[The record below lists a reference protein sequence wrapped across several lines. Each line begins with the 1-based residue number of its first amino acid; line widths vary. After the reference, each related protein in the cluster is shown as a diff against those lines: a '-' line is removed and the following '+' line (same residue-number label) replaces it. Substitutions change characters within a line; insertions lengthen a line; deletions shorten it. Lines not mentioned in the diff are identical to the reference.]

1 MDENFNDTFDYS
13 DIIPLNY
20 KSKTALIS
28 EFDEIY
34 KNTENTKIDWRRREL
49 ALKKISRICI
59 GNQGKSETFLQF
71 FNGQIYPNL
80 DIQLADLRSSL
91 MKEACRIVSFCAKEL
106 GLLIE
111 TSMAHMMTQ
120 HVLFKIAGNS
130 NKVISENSS
139 RCVLNIVKYVHSV
152 KIITNICEQKILKAN
167 NVRVLVAQCIYII
180 ICMYK
185 YNLIQKTLGIILETI
200 KSLLSDASAEVRAST
215 RKDFIAYKKRFPN
228 ESNNFFEELDK
239 SVQKQINED
248 EKSFWNIIEIKVDDS
263 SYKNNNI
270 NLNNSNNVKK
280 AFSNQIGSHS
290 IHNSNK
296 KSNNSIK
303 NNESLNH
310 KSSLNI
316 TPIKAKKSKALYTS
330 NLKQKFHE
338 AKFNQKNYG
347 NSNENNIKNNNK
359 NKINNAINRTAIK
372 EIKKEKEKD
381 ISNYN
386 NKEELNANNNNTN
399 NEEKEF
405 VFTNLNLLR
414 RAKLENSLKNKSQ
427 KNPTNKKKIN
437 KNLYQSPKKI
447 NIVES
452 SPPKNIKPKEISNKL
467 KNSLKEKNLNDLKI
481 SSKEIFYEN
490 KTQTEEKLLI
500 LIKKLD
506 ESKNDSDKLLV
517 FQYIYND
524 FKQILKE
531 INYFSEVSIRKFID
545 KHIEYLNNED
555 KGIVSQVIKNLMRMI
570 YYMKNVFNKYDIEII
585 IKSMLIELKKL
596 KTINTNKNDN
606 NKSDNNENNNEIE
619 VVENK
624 SNEEQ
629 NKEQNIED
637 NSLYKL
643 IFQLY
648 EIIIRKYEH
657 EELIK
662 MFFSIIKENKNL
674 DNPDNN
680 KELDYDTCFDWLTK
694 LISSEPNILEILNNF
709 KKYFK
714 ILLSSLD
721 LNSSNKSLEFIDYL
735 YKSFNENFI
744 SAFKE
749 ETEENAKKLLSLLE
763 QNQSPYYQ
771 ELLNMNKLK
780 STRKNSDAKLNN
792 TNNNSAEEDFEELPK
807 EILTCIESND
817 ITGFKSYL
825 EKNKNLIPSFLLILS
840 DNEYTEIKYI
850 ENLINFTYALISSND
865 DIFLPDLEQCIELFI
880 NQVIHILLTNK
891 KNQNI
896 IKISSDILIMT
907 PMKLNS
913 EKFFK
918 TISQYLTNKNDE
930 ILLKTLLQSIK
941 NFVLDNK
948 TKNLE
953 KVLPYFA
960 ENLLGLI
967 NHTSKEIKEEAV
979 FCCVEIIMVV
989 GYKFDKYL
997 ELLPKSQQNLIN
1009 FFIKKRTG

>member
-49 ALKKISRICI
+49 ALKKIARICI

-111 TSMAHMMTQ
+111 SSMAHMMTQ

-139 RCVLNIVKYVHSV
+139 KCVINIVKYVHSI

-180 ICMYK
+180 ICVYK
-185 YNLIQKTLGIILETI
+185 FNLIQKTINIILETI
-200 KSLLSDASAEVRAST
+200 KTLLSDANSDVRATT
-215 RKDFIAYKKRFPN
+215 RKAFIAYKKRFPK
-228 ESNNFFEELDK
+228 EADSFFDELDK
-239 SVQKQINED
+239 NVQKQINED
-248 EKSFWNIIEIKVDDS
+248 EKIYMNIIEIKVDDS
-263 SYKNNNI
+263 LVKNNN
-270 NLNNSNNVKK
+270 LFNSNSININSVKK
-280 AFSNQIGSHS
+280 AYSNQISS
-290 IHNSNK
+290 LHNINK
-296 KSNNSIK
+296 KGSNTNII
-303 NNESLNH
+303 NNESITH

-316 TPIKAKKSKALYTS
+316 TPVKNKKPKVLYTS
-330 NLKQKFHE
+330 NIKQKFQE
-338 AKFNQKNYG
+338 VKFNQKNYE
-347 NSNENNIKNNNK
+347 NENIIKNKNNINAKNKTAKKEPKNEIKINDNNDDVNINNNENNNG
-359 NKINNAINRTAIK
+359 
-372 EIKKEKEKD
+372 
-381 ISNYN
+381 
-386 NKEELNANNNNTN
+386 
-399 NEEKEF
+399 EF

-427 KNPTNKKKIN
+427 KKQKNKPIINKNSNQSPIKIN
-437 KNLYQSPKKI
+437 KIISDA
-447 NIVES
+447 
-452 SPPKNIKPKEISNKL
+452 SPPKIIKHKEINNKL
-467 KNSLKEKNLNDLKI
+467 KNSLKERNLNDLKI
-481 SSKEIFYEN
+481 SNKEVAYES
-490 KTQTEEKLLI
+490 KTQTEEKILI

-506 ESKNDSDKLLV
+506 ETKNDNDKLLV
-517 FQYIYND
+517 FQYLYND

-531 INYFSEVSIRKFID
+531 INYFSEVSVRKFID
-545 KHIEYLNNED
+545 KHIEYLHSEEKN
-555 KGIVSQVIKNLMRMI
+555 IVSQVIKNLMRMI
-570 YYMKNVFNKYDIEII
+570 YYMKNFFNKYDIETI
-585 IKSMLIELKKL
+585 IKLMLIELKKL
-596 KTINTNKNDN
+596 KTSKNN
-606 NKSDNNENNNEIE
+606 QNENDDEI
-619 VVENK
+619 VIQNLD
-624 SNEEQ
+624 EE
-629 NKEQNIED
+629 KNIED
-637 NSLYKL
+637 NALYKL
-643 IFQLY
+643 IFQIY

-662 MFFSIIKENKNL
+662 MLFSLIKQNNETDKLN
-674 DNPDNN
+674 DNN
-680 KELDYDTCFDWLTK
+680 ELDYETYFDWLTN
-694 LISSEPNILEILNNF
+694 LLSTDPSFFEGLTNF

-721 LNSSNKSLEFIDYL
+721 LNSSPKIIEFIDFL
-735 YKSFNENFI
+735 YKTFNENFI
-744 SAFKE
+744 SAFKD
-749 ETEENAKKLLSLLE
+749 ETEDNKKKLLSLLE
-763 QNQSPYYQ
+763 QKQSSYYQ
-771 ELLNMNKLK
+771 ELLNLNKLK
-780 STRKNSDAKLNN
+780 ATRKNSETKLNN
-792 TNNNSAEEDFEELPK
+792 TNNSTEEDYEELPQ
-807 EILTCIESND
+807 EIFKFIESND

-825 EKNKNLIPSFLLILS
+825 EQNKNLIPSFLLLLS
-840 DNEYTEIKYI
+840 DNGYTEIKYI
-850 ENLINFTYALISSND
+850 ENLINFTYALISSSD
-865 DIFLPDLEQCIELFI
+865 DIFIPDLDKCIELFI
-880 NQVIHILLTNK
+880 NQVIHILLTNL
-891 KNQNI
+891 KNENI
-896 IKISSDILIMT
+896 VKTSNDILIMT

-918 TISQYLTNKNDE
+918 TIAQYLTSKNDE
-930 ILLKTLLQSIK
+930 ILLKTLLHSIK
-941 NFVLDNK
+941 NFILDNK

-953 KVLPYFA
+953 KVLPYFS

-979 FCCVEIIMVV
+979 YCCVEIIMVV

>member
-49 ALKKISRICI
+49 ALKKIARICI

-139 RCVLNIVKYVHSV
+139 KCVINIVKYVHSI

-180 ICMYK
+180 ICEYK
-185 YNLIQKTLGIILETI
+185 FNLIQKTINIILETI
-200 KSLLSDASAEVRAST
+200 KTLLSDANSDVRATT
-215 RKDFIAYKKRFPN
+215 RKAFIAYKKRFPK
-228 ESNNFFEELDK
+228 EADSFFDELDK
-239 SVQKQINED
+239 NVQKQINED
-248 EKSFWNIIEIKVDDS
+248 EKIYMNIIEIKVDDS
-263 SYKNNNI
+263 LVKNNN
-270 NLNNSNNVKK
+270 LFNSNSININSVKK
-280 AFSNQIGSHS
+280 AYSNQISS
-290 IHNSNK
+290 LHNINK
-296 KSNNSIK
+296 KGSNTNII
-303 NNESLNH
+303 NNESITH

-316 TPIKAKKSKALYTS
+316 TPVKNKKPKVLYTS
-330 NLKQKFHE
+330 NIKQKFQE
-338 AKFNQKNYG
+338 VKFNQKNYE
-347 NSNENNIKNNNK
+347 NENIIKNKNNINAKNKTAKKEPKNEIKINDNNDDVNINNNENNNG
-359 NKINNAINRTAIK
+359 
-372 EIKKEKEKD
+372 
-381 ISNYN
+381 
-386 NKEELNANNNNTN
+386 
-399 NEEKEF
+399 EF

-427 KNPTNKKKIN
+427 KKQKNKPIINKNSNQSPIKIN
-437 KNLYQSPKKI
+437 KIISDA
-447 NIVES
+447 
-452 SPPKNIKPKEISNKL
+452 SPPKIIKHKEINNKL
-467 KNSLKEKNLNDLKI
+467 KNSLKERNLNDLKI
-481 SSKEIFYEN
+481 SNKEVAYES
-490 KTQTEEKLLI
+490 KTQTEEKILI

-506 ESKNDSDKLLV
+506 ETKNDNDKLLV
-517 FQYIYND
+517 FQYLYND

-531 INYFSEVSIRKFID
+531 INYFSEVSVRKFID
-545 KHIEYLNNED
+545 KHIEYLHSEEKN
-555 KGIVSQVIKNLMRMI
+555 IVSQVIKNLMRMI
-570 YYMKNVFNKYDIEII
+570 YYMKNFFNKYDIETI
-585 IKSMLIELKKL
+585 IKLMLIELKKL
-596 KTINTNKNDN
+596 KTSKNN
-606 NKSDNNENNNEIE
+606 QIENDDEI
-619 VVENK
+619 VIQNLD
-624 SNEEQ
+624 EE
-629 NKEQNIED
+629 KNIED
-637 NSLYKL
+637 NALYKL
-643 IFQLY
+643 IFQIY
-648 EIIIRKYEH
+648 EIILRKYEH

-662 MFFSIIKENKNL
+662 MLFSLIKQNNETDKLN
-674 DNPDNN
+674 DNN
-680 KELDYDTCFDWLTK
+680 ELDYETYFDWLTN
-694 LISSEPNILEILNNF
+694 LLSTDPSFFEGLTNF

-721 LNSSNKSLEFIDYL
+721 LNSSPKIIEFIDFL
-735 YKSFNENFI
+735 YKTFNENFI
-744 SAFKE
+744 SAFKD
-749 ETEENAKKLLSLLE
+749 ETEDNKKKLLSLLE
-763 QNQSPYYQ
+763 QKQSSYYQ
-771 ELLNMNKLK
+771 ELLNLNKLK
-780 STRKNSDAKLNN
+780 ATRKNSETKLNN
-792 TNNNSAEEDFEELPK
+792 TNNSTEEDYEELPQ
-807 EILTCIESND
+807 EIFKFIESND

-825 EKNKNLIPSFLLILS
+825 EQNKNLIPSFLLLLS
-840 DNEYTEIKYI
+840 DNGYTEIKYI
-850 ENLINFTYALISSND
+850 ENLINFTYALISSSD
-865 DIFLPDLEQCIELFI
+865 DIFIPDLDKCIELFI
-880 NQVIHILLTNK
+880 NQVIHILLTNL
-891 KNQNI
+891 KNENI
-896 IKISSDILIMT
+896 VKTSNDILIMT

-918 TISQYLTNKNDE
+918 TIAQYLTSKNDE
-930 ILLKTLLQSIK
+930 ILLKTLLHSIK
-941 NFVLDNK
+941 NFILDNK

-953 KVLPYFA
+953 KVLPYFS

-979 FCCVEIIMVV
+979 YCCVEIIMVV

>member
-49 ALKKISRICI
+49 ALKKIARICI

-139 RCVLNIVKYVHSV
+139 KCVINIVKYVHSI

-180 ICMYK
+180 ICEYK
-185 YNLIQKTLGIILETI
+185 FNLIQKTINIILETI
-200 KSLLSDASAEVRAST
+200 KTLLSDANSDVRATT
-215 RKDFIAYKKRFPN
+215 RKAFIAYKKRFPK
-228 ESNNFFEELDK
+228 EADSFFDELDK
-239 SVQKQINED
+239 NVQKQINED
-248 EKSFWNIIEIKVDDS
+248 EKIYMNIIEIKVDDS
-263 SYKNNNI
+263 LVKNNN
-270 NLNNSNNVKK
+270 LFNSNSININSVKK
-280 AFSNQIGSHS
+280 AYSNQISS
-290 IHNSNK
+290 LHNINK
-296 KSNNSIK
+296 KGSNTNII
-303 NNESLNH
+303 NNESITH

-316 TPIKAKKSKALYTS
+316 TPVKNKKPKVLYTS
-330 NLKQKFHE
+330 NIKQKFQE
-338 AKFNQKNYG
+338 VKFNQKNYE
-347 NSNENNIKNNNK
+347 NENIIKNKNNINAKNKTAKKEPKNEIKINDNNDDVNINNNENNNG
-359 NKINNAINRTAIK
+359 
-372 EIKKEKEKD
+372 
-381 ISNYN
+381 
-386 NKEELNANNNNTN
+386 
-399 NEEKEF
+399 EF

-427 KNPTNKKKIN
+427 KKQKNKPIINKNSNQSPIKIN
-437 KNLYQSPKKI
+437 KIISDA
-447 NIVES
+447 
-452 SPPKNIKPKEISNKL
+452 SPPKIIKHKEINNKL
-467 KNSLKEKNLNDLKI
+467 KNSLKERNLNDLKI
-481 SSKEIFYEN
+481 SNKEVAYES
-490 KTQTEEKLLI
+490 KTQTEEKILI

-506 ESKNDSDKLLV
+506 ETKNDNDKLLV
-517 FQYIYND
+517 FQYLYND

-531 INYFSEVSIRKFID
+531 INYFSEVSVRKFID
-545 KHIEYLNNED
+545 KHIEYLHSEEKN
-555 KGIVSQVIKNLMRMI
+555 IVSQVIKNLMRMI
-570 YYMKNVFNKYDIEII
+570 YYMKNFFNKYDIETI
-585 IKSMLIELKKL
+585 IKLMLIELKKL
-596 KTINTNKNDN
+596 KTSKNN
-606 NKSDNNENNNEIE
+606 QIENDDEI
-619 VVENK
+619 VIQNLD
-624 SNEEQ
+624 EE
-629 NKEQNIED
+629 KNIED
-637 NSLYKL
+637 NALYKL
-643 IFQLY
+643 IFQIY

-662 MFFSIIKENKNL
+662 MLFSLIKQNNETDKLN
-674 DNPDNN
+674 DNN
-680 KELDYDTCFDWLTK
+680 ELDYETYFDWLTN
-694 LISSEPNILEILNNF
+694 LLSTDPSFFEGLTNF

-721 LNSSNKSLEFIDYL
+721 LNSSPKIIEFIDFL
-735 YKSFNENFI
+735 YKTFNENFI
-744 SAFKE
+744 SAFKD
-749 ETEENAKKLLSLLE
+749 ETEDNKKKLLSLLE
-763 QNQSPYYQ
+763 QKQSSYYQ
-771 ELLNMNKLK
+771 ELLNLNKLK
-780 STRKNSDAKLNN
+780 ATRKNSETKLNN
-792 TNNNSAEEDFEELPK
+792 TNNSTEEDYEELPQ
-807 EILTCIESND
+807 EIFKFIESND

-825 EKNKNLIPSFLLILS
+825 EQNKNLIPSFLLLLS
-840 DNEYTEIKYI
+840 DNGYTEIKYI
-850 ENLINFTYALISSND
+850 ENLINFTYALISSSD
-865 DIFLPDLEQCIELFI
+865 DIFIPDLDKCIELFI
-880 NQVIHILLTNK
+880 NQVIHILLTNL
-891 KNQNI
+891 KNENI
-896 IKISSDILIMT
+896 VKTSNDILIMT

-918 TISQYLTNKNDE
+918 TIAQYLTSKNDE
-930 ILLKTLLQSIK
+930 ILLKTLLHSIK
-941 NFVLDNK
+941 NFILDNK

-953 KVLPYFA
+953 KVLPYFS

-979 FCCVEIIMVV
+979 YCCVEIIMVV

>member
-49 ALKKISRICI
+49 ALKKIARICI

-111 TSMAHMMTQ
+111 SSMAHMMTQ

-139 RCVLNIVKYVHSV
+139 KCVINIVKYVHSI

-180 ICMYK
+180 ICEYK
-185 YNLIQKTLGIILETI
+185 FNLIQKTINIILETI
-200 KSLLSDASAEVRAST
+200 KTLLSDANSDVRATT
-215 RKDFIAYKKRFPN
+215 RKAFIAYKKRFPK
-228 ESNNFFEELDK
+228 EADSFFDELEK
-239 SVQKQINED
+239 NVQKQINED
-248 EKSFWNIIEIKVDDS
+248 EKIYMNIIEIKVDDS
-263 SYKNNNI
+263 LVKNNN
-270 NLNNSNNVKK
+270 LFNSNSININSVKK
-280 AFSNQIGSHS
+280 AYSNQISS
-290 IHNSNK
+290 LHNINK
-296 KSNNSIK
+296 KGSNTNII
-303 NNESLNH
+303 NNESITH

-316 TPIKAKKSKALYTS
+316 TPVKNKKPKVLYTS
-330 NLKQKFHE
+330 NIKQKFQE
-338 AKFNQKNYG
+338 VKFNQKNYE
-347 NSNENNIKNNNK
+347 NENIIKNKNNINAKNKTAKKEPKNEIKINDNNDDININNNENNNG
-359 NKINNAINRTAIK
+359 
-372 EIKKEKEKD
+372 
-381 ISNYN
+381 
-386 NKEELNANNNNTN
+386 
-399 NEEKEF
+399 EF

-427 KNPTNKKKIN
+427 KKQKNKPIINKNSNQSPIKIN
-437 KNLYQSPKKI
+437 KIISDA
-447 NIVES
+447 
-452 SPPKNIKPKEISNKL
+452 SPPKIIKHKEINNKL
-467 KNSLKEKNLNDLKI
+467 KNSLKERNLNDLKI
-481 SSKEIFYEN
+481 SNKEVAYES
-490 KTQTEEKLLI
+490 KTQTEEKILI

-506 ESKNDSDKLLV
+506 ETKNDNDKLLV
-517 FQYIYND
+517 FQYLYND

-531 INYFSEVSIRKFID
+531 INYFSEVSVRKFID
-545 KHIEYLNNED
+545 KHIEYLHSEEKN
-555 KGIVSQVIKNLMRMI
+555 IVSQVIKNLMRMI
-570 YYMKNVFNKYDIEII
+570 YYMKNFFNKYDIETI
-585 IKSMLIELKKL
+585 IKLMLIELKKL
-596 KTINTNKNDN
+596 KTSKNN
-606 NKSDNNENNNEIE
+606 QIENDDEI
-619 VVENK
+619 VIQNLD
-624 SNEEQ
+624 EE
-629 NKEQNIED
+629 KNIED
-637 NSLYKL
+637 NALYKL
-643 IFQLY
+643 IFQIY

-662 MFFSIIKENKNL
+662 MLFSLIKQNNETDKLN
-674 DNPDNN
+674 DNN
-680 KELDYDTCFDWLTK
+680 ELDYETYFDWLTN
-694 LISSEPNILEILNNF
+694 LLSTDPSFFEGLTNF

-721 LNSSNKSLEFIDYL
+721 LNSSPKIIEFIDFL
-735 YKSFNENFI
+735 YKTFNENFI
-744 SAFKE
+744 SAFKD
-749 ETEENAKKLLSLLE
+749 ETEDNKKKLLSLLE
-763 QNQSPYYQ
+763 QKQSSYYQ
-771 ELLNMNKLK
+771 ELLNLNKLK
-780 STRKNSDAKLNN
+780 ATRKNSETKLNN
-792 TNNNSAEEDFEELPK
+792 TNNSTEEDYEELPQ
-807 EILTCIESND
+807 EIFKFIESND

-825 EKNKNLIPSFLLILS
+825 EQNKNLIPSFLLLLS
-840 DNEYTEIKYI
+840 DNGYTEIKYI
-850 ENLINFTYALISSND
+850 ENLINFTYALISSSD
-865 DIFLPDLEQCIELFI
+865 DIFIHDLDKCIELFI
-880 NQVIHILLTNK
+880 NQVIHILLTNL
-891 KNQNI
+891 KNENI
-896 IKISSDILIMT
+896 VKTSNDILIMT

-918 TISQYLTNKNDE
+918 TIAQYLTSKNDE
-930 ILLKTLLQSIK
+930 ILLKTLLHSIK
-941 NFVLDNK
+941 NFILDNK

-953 KVLPYFA
+953 KVLPYFS

-979 FCCVEIIMVV
+979 YCCVEIIMVV

>member
-49 ALKKISRICI
+49 ALKKIARICI

-139 RCVLNIVKYVHSV
+139 KCVINIVKYVHSI

-180 ICMYK
+180 ICEYK
-185 YNLIQKTLGIILETI
+185 FNLIQKTINIILETI
-200 KSLLSDASAEVRAST
+200 KTLLSDANSDVRATT
-215 RKDFIAYKKRFPN
+215 RKAFIAYKKRFPK
-228 ESNNFFEELDK
+228 EADSFFDELDK
-239 SVQKQINED
+239 NVQKQINED
-248 EKSFWNIIEIKVDDS
+248 EKIYMNIIEIKVDDS
-263 SYKNNNI
+263 LVKNNN
-270 NLNNSNNVKK
+270 LFNSNSININSVKK
-280 AFSNQIGSHS
+280 AYSNQISS
-290 IHNSNK
+290 LHNINK
-296 KSNNSIK
+296 KGSNTNII
-303 NNESLNH
+303 NNESITH

-316 TPIKAKKSKALYTS
+316 TPVKNKKPKVLYTS
-330 NLKQKFHE
+330 NIKQKFQE
-338 AKFNQKNYG
+338 VKFNQKNYE
-347 NSNENNIKNNNK
+347 NENIIKNKNNINAKNKTAKKEPKNEIKINDNNDDVNINNNENNNG
-359 NKINNAINRTAIK
+359 
-372 EIKKEKEKD
+372 
-381 ISNYN
+381 
-386 NKEELNANNNNTN
+386 
-399 NEEKEF
+399 EF

-427 KNPTNKKKIN
+427 KKQKNKPIINKNSNQSPIKIN
-437 KNLYQSPKKI
+437 KIISDA
-447 NIVES
+447 
-452 SPPKNIKPKEISNKL
+452 SPPKIIKHKEINNKL
-467 KNSLKEKNLNDLKI
+467 KNSLKERNLNDLKI
-481 SSKEIFYEN
+481 SNKEVAYES
-490 KTQTEEKLLI
+490 KTQTEEKILI

-506 ESKNDSDKLLV
+506 ETKNDSDKLLV
-517 FQYIYND
+517 FQYLYND

-531 INYFSEVSIRKFID
+531 INYFSEVSVRKFID
-545 KHIEYLNNED
+545 KHIEYLHSEEKN
-555 KGIVSQVIKNLMRMI
+555 IVSQVIKNLMRMI
-570 YYMKNVFNKYDIEII
+570 YYMKNFFNKYDIETI
-585 IKSMLIELKKL
+585 IKLILIELKKL
-596 KTINTNKNDN
+596 KTSKNN
-606 NKSDNNENNNEIE
+606 QNENDDEI
-619 VVENK
+619 VIQNLD
-624 SNEEQ
+624 EE
-629 NKEQNIED
+629 KNIED
-637 NSLYKL
+637 NALYKL
-643 IFQLY
+643 IFQIY

-662 MFFSIIKENKNL
+662 MLFSLIKQNNETDKLN
-674 DNPDNN
+674 DNN
-680 KELDYDTCFDWLTK
+680 ELDYETYFDWLTN
-694 LISSEPNILEILNNF
+694 LLSTDPSFFEGLTNF

-721 LNSSNKSLEFIDYL
+721 LNSSPKIIEFIDFL
-735 YKSFNENFI
+735 YKTFNENFI
-744 SAFKE
+744 SAFKD
-749 ETEENAKKLLSLLE
+749 ETEDNKKKLLSLLE
-763 QNQSPYYQ
+763 QKQSSYYQ
-771 ELLNMNKLK
+771 ELLNLNKLK
-780 STRKNSDAKLNN
+780 ATRKNSETKLNN
-792 TNNNSAEEDFEELPK
+792 TNNSTEEDYEELPQ
-807 EILTCIESND
+807 EIFKFIESND

-825 EKNKNLIPSFLLILS
+825 EQNKNLIPSFLLLLS
-840 DNEYTEIKYI
+840 DNGYTEIKYI
-850 ENLINFTYALISSND
+850 ENLINFTYALISSSD
-865 DIFLPDLEQCIELFI
+865 DIFIPDLDKCIELFI
-880 NQVIHILLTNK
+880 NQVIHILLTNL
-891 KNQNI
+891 KNENI
-896 IKISSDILIMT
+896 VKTSNDILIMT

-918 TISQYLTNKNDE
+918 TIAQYLTSKNDE
-930 ILLKTLLQSIK
+930 ILLKTLLHSIK
-941 NFVLDNK
+941 NFILDNK

-953 KVLPYFA
+953 KVLPYFS

-979 FCCVEIIMVV
+979 YCCVEIIMVV

>member
-49 ALKKISRICI
+49 ALKKIARICI

-139 RCVLNIVKYVHSV
+139 KCVINIVKYVHSI

-180 ICMYK
+180 ICEYK
-185 YNLIQKTLGIILETI
+185 FNLIQKTINIILETI
-200 KSLLSDASAEVRAST
+200 KTLLSDANSDVRATT
-215 RKDFIAYKKRFPN
+215 RKAFIAYKKRFPK
-228 ESNNFFEELDK
+228 EADSFFDELDK
-239 SVQKQINED
+239 NVQKQINED
-248 EKSFWNIIEIKVDDS
+248 EKIYMNIIEIKVDDS
-263 SYKNNNI
+263 LVKNNN
-270 NLNNSNNVKK
+270 LFNSNSININSVKK
-280 AFSNQIGSHS
+280 AYSNQISS
-290 IHNSNK
+290 LHNINK
-296 KSNNSIK
+296 KGSNNNII
-303 NNESLNH
+303 NNESITH

-316 TPIKAKKSKALYTS
+316 TPIKNKKPKVLYTS
-330 NLKQKFHE
+330 NIKQKFQE
-338 AKFNQKNYG
+338 VKFNQKNYE
-347 NSNENNIKNNNK
+347 NENIIKNKNNINAKNKTAKKEPKNEIKINDNNDDVNINNNENNNG
-359 NKINNAINRTAIK
+359 
-372 EIKKEKEKD
+372 
-381 ISNYN
+381 
-386 NKEELNANNNNTN
+386 
-399 NEEKEF
+399 EF

-427 KNPTNKKKIN
+427 KKQKNKPIINKNSDQSPIKIN
-437 KNLYQSPKKI
+437 KMISDA
-447 NIVES
+447 
-452 SPPKNIKPKEISNKL
+452 SPPKIIKHKEVNNKL
-467 KNSLKEKNLNDLKI
+467 KNSLKERNLNDLKI
-481 SSKEIFYEN
+481 SNKEVAYES
-490 KTQTEEKLLI
+490 KTQTEEKILI

-506 ESKNDSDKLLV
+506 ETKNDSDKLLV
-517 FQYIYND
+517 FQYLYND

-531 INYFSEVSIRKFID
+531 INYFSEVSVRKFID
-545 KHIEYLNNED
+545 KHIEYLHSEEKN
-555 KGIVSQVIKNLMRMI
+555 IVSQVIKNLMRMV
-570 YYMKNVFNKYDIEII
+570 YYMKNFFNKYDIETI
-585 IKSMLIELKKL
+585 IKLMLIELKKL
-596 KTINTNKNDN
+596 KTSKNN
-606 NKSDNNENNNEIE
+606 QNENDDEI
-619 VVENK
+619 VIQNLD
-624 SNEEQ
+624 EE
-629 NKEQNIED
+629 KNIED
-637 NSLYKL
+637 NALYKL
-643 IFQLY
+643 IFQIY

-662 MFFSIIKENKNL
+662 MLFSLIKQNNETDKLN
-674 DNPDNN
+674 DNN
-680 KELDYDTCFDWLTK
+680 ELDYETYFDWLTN
-694 LISSEPNILEILNNF
+694 LLSTDPSFFEGLTNF

-721 LNSSNKSLEFIDYL
+721 LNSSPKIIEFIDFL
-735 YKSFNENFI
+735 YKTFNENFI
-744 SAFKE
+744 SAFKD
-749 ETEENAKKLLSLLE
+749 ETEDNKKKLLSLLE
-763 QNQSPYYQ
+763 QKQSSYYQ
-771 ELLNMNKLK
+771 ELLNLNKLK
-780 STRKNSDAKLNN
+780 ATRKNSETKLNN
-792 TNNNSAEEDFEELPK
+792 TNNSTEEDYEELPQ
-807 EILTCIESND
+807 EIFKFIESND

-825 EKNKNLIPSFLLILS
+825 EQNKNLIPSFLLLLS
-840 DNEYTEIKYI
+840 DNGYTEIKYI
-850 ENLINFTYALISSND
+850 ENLINFTYALISSSD
-865 DIFLPDLEQCIELFI
+865 DIFIPDLDKCIELFI
-880 NQVIHILLTNK
+880 NQVIHILLTNL
-891 KNQNI
+891 KNENI
-896 IKISSDILIMT
+896 VKTSNDILIMT

-918 TISQYLTNKNDE
+918 TIAQYLTSKNDE
-930 ILLKTLLQSIK
+930 ILLKTLLHSIK
-941 NFVLDNK
+941 NFILDNK

-953 KVLPYFA
+953 KVLPYFS

-979 FCCVEIIMVV
+979 YCCVEIIMVV

>member
-49 ALKKISRICI
+49 ALKKIARICI

-139 RCVLNIVKYVHSV
+139 KCVLNIVNYVHSI

-180 ICMYK
+180 ICLYK
-185 YNLIQKTLGIILETI
+185 FNLIQKTINILLETI
-200 KSLLSDASAEVRAST
+200 KTLLSDANSDVRATT
-215 RKDFIAYKKRFPN
+215 RKAFIAYKKRFPK
-228 ESNNFFEELDK
+228 EADTFFEELDK
-239 SVQKQINED
+239 NVQKQINED
-248 EKSFWNIIEIKVDDS
+248 EKIYFKTIEIKVDDS
-263 SYKNNNI
+263 LVKNNN
-270 NLNNSNNVKK
+270 LFNNSMNINSVKK
-280 AFSNQIGSHS
+280 TYSNQISS
-290 IHNSNK
+290 LHNINK
-296 KSNNSIK
+296 KGSNTNII
-303 NNESLNH
+303 NNESITH

-316 TPIKAKKSKALYTS
+316 TPVKNKKPKVLYTS
-330 NLKQKFHE
+330 NIKQKFQE
-338 AKFNQKNYG
+338 VKFNQKNYE
-347 NSNENNIKNNNK
+347 NENIIKNKNNINAKNKTAKKESKNEIKINDSNDDTNINNNENNNG
-359 NKINNAINRTAIK
+359 
-372 EIKKEKEKD
+372 
-381 ISNYN
+381 
-386 NKEELNANNNNTN
+386 
-399 NEEKEF
+399 EF

-427 KNPTNKKKIN
+427 KKQKNKPIINKNSDQSPIKIN
-437 KNLYQSPKKI
+437 KMISDT
-447 NIVES
+447 
-452 SPPKNIKPKEISNKL
+452 SPPKIIKHKEVNNKL
-467 KNSLKEKNLNDLKI
+467 KNSLKERNLNDLKI
-481 SSKEIFYEN
+481 SNKEVAYES
-490 KTQTEEKLLI
+490 KTQTEEKILI

-506 ESKNDSDKLLV
+506 ETKNDSDKLLV
-517 FQYIYND
+517 FQYLYND

-531 INYFSEVSIRKFID
+531 INYFSEVSVRKFID
-545 KHIEYLNNED
+545 KHIEYLHSEEKN
-555 KGIVSQVIKNLMRMI
+555 IVSQVIKNLMRMI
-570 YYMKNVFNKYDIEII
+570 YYMKNFFNKYDIETI
-585 IKSMLIELKKL
+585 IKLMLIELKKL
-596 KTINTNKNDN
+596 KTSKINQ
-606 NKSDNNENNNEIE
+606 NENDDEI
-619 VVENK
+619 VIQNLD
-624 SNEEQ
+624 EE
-629 NKEQNIED
+629 KNIED
-637 NSLYKL
+637 NALYKL
-643 IFQLY
+643 IFQIY

-662 MFFSIIKENKNL
+662 MLFSLIKQNNETDKLN
-674 DNPDNN
+674 DNN
-680 KELDYDTCFDWLTK
+680 ELDYETCFDWLTN
-694 LISSEPNILEILNNF
+694 LLSTDPSFFEGLTNF

-721 LNSSNKSLEFIDYL
+721 LNSSPKIIEFFDFL
-735 YKSFNENFI
+735 YKTFNDNFI
-744 SAFKE
+744 SAFKD
-749 ETEENAKKLLSLLE
+749 ETEDNKKKLLSLLE
-763 QNQSPYYQ
+763 QKQSSYYQ
-771 ELLNMNKLK
+771 DLLNLNKLK
-780 STRKNSDAKLNN
+780 ATRKNSETKLNN
-792 TNNNSAEEDFEELPK
+792 TNNSTEEDYEELPQ
-807 EILTCIESND
+807 EIFKFIESND

-825 EKNKNLIPSFLLILS
+825 EQNKNLIPSFLLLLS
-840 DNEYTEIKYI
+840 DNGYAEIKYI
-850 ENLINFTYALISSND
+850 ENLINFTYALISSSD
-865 DIFLPDLEQCIELFI
+865 DIFIPDLDKCIELFI
-880 NQVIHILLTNK
+880 NQVIHILLTNL
-891 KNQNI
+891 KNENI
-896 IKISSDILIMT
+896 VKTSNDILIMT

-918 TISQYLTNKNDE
+918 TIAQYLTSKNDE
-930 ILLKTLLQSIK
+930 ILLKTLLHSIK
-941 NFVLDNK
+941 NFILDNK
-948 TKNLE
+948 TKNLV
-953 KVLPYFA
+953 KVLPYFS

-979 FCCVEIIMVV
+979 YCCVEIIMVV

>member
-49 ALKKISRICI
+49 ALKKIARICI

-139 RCVLNIVKYVHSV
+139 KCVLNIVNYVHSI

-180 ICMYK
+180 ICLYK
-185 YNLIQKTLGIILETI
+185 FNLIQKTINIILETI
-200 KSLLSDASAEVRAST
+200 KTLLSDANSDVRATT
-215 RKDFIAYKKRFPN
+215 RKAFIAYKKRFPK
-228 ESNNFFEELDK
+228 EADTFFEELDK
-239 SVQKQINED
+239 NVQKQINED
-248 EKSFWNIIEIKVDDS
+248 EKIYFKTIEIKVDDS
-263 SYKNNNI
+263 LVKNNN
-270 NLNNSNNVKK
+270 LFNNSMNINSVKK
-280 AFSNQIGSHS
+280 AYSNQISS
-290 IHNSNK
+290 LHNINK
-296 KSNNSIK
+296 KGSNTNII
-303 NNESLNH
+303 NNESITH

-316 TPIKAKKSKALYTS
+316 TPVKNKKPKVLYTS
-330 NLKQKFHE
+330 NIKQKFQE
-338 AKFNQKNYG
+338 VKFNQKNYE
-347 NSNENNIKNNNK
+347 NENIIKNKNNINAKNKTAKKESKNEIKINDSNDDTNINNNENNNG
-359 NKINNAINRTAIK
+359 
-372 EIKKEKEKD
+372 
-381 ISNYN
+381 
-386 NKEELNANNNNTN
+386 
-399 NEEKEF
+399 EF

-427 KNPTNKKKIN
+427 KKQKNKPIINKNSDQSPIKIN
-437 KNLYQSPKKI
+437 KMISDA
-447 NIVES
+447 
-452 SPPKNIKPKEISNKL
+452 SPPKIIKHKEVNNKL
-467 KNSLKEKNLNDLKI
+467 KNSLKERNLNDLKI
-481 SSKEIFYEN
+481 SNKEVAYES
-490 KTQTEEKLLI
+490 KTQTEEKILI

-506 ESKNDSDKLLV
+506 ETKNDSDKLLV
-517 FQYIYND
+517 FQYLYND

-531 INYFSEVSIRKFID
+531 INYFSEVSVRKFID
-545 KHIEYLNNED
+545 KHIEYLHSEEKN
-555 KGIVSQVIKNLMRMI
+555 IVSQVIKNLMRMI
-570 YYMKNVFNKYDIEII
+570 YYMKNFFNKYDIETI
-585 IKSMLIELKKL
+585 IKLMLIELKKL
-596 KTINTNKNDN
+596 KTSKNN
-606 NKSDNNENNNEIE
+606 QNENDDEI
-619 VVENK
+619 VIQNLD
-624 SNEEQ
+624 EE
-629 NKEQNIED
+629 KNIED
-637 NSLYKL
+637 NALYKL
-643 IFQLY
+643 IFQIY

-662 MFFSIIKENKNL
+662 MLFSLIKQNNETDKLN
-674 DNPDNN
+674 DNN
-680 KELDYDTCFDWLTK
+680 ELDYETYFDWLTN
-694 LISSEPNILEILNNF
+694 LLSTDPGFFEGLTNF

-721 LNSSNKSLEFIDYL
+721 LNSSPKIIEFFDFL
-735 YKSFNENFI
+735 YKTFNENFI
-744 SAFKE
+744 SAFKD
-749 ETEENAKKLLSLLE
+749 ETEDNKKKLLSLLE
-763 QNQSPYYQ
+763 QKQSSYYQ
-771 ELLNMNKLK
+771 DLLNLNKLK
-780 STRKNSDAKLNN
+780 ATRKNSETKLNN
-792 TNNNSAEEDFEELPK
+792 TNNSTEEDYEELPQ
-807 EILTCIESND
+807 EIFKFIESND

-825 EKNKNLIPSFLLILS
+825 EQNKNLIPSFLLLLS
-840 DNEYTEIKYI
+840 DNGYAEIKYI
-850 ENLINFTYALISSND
+850 ENLINFTYALISSSD
-865 DIFLPDLEQCIELFI
+865 DIFIPDLDKCIELFI
-880 NQVIHILLTNK
+880 NQVIHILLTNL
-891 KNQNI
+891 KNENI
-896 IKISSDILIMT
+896 VKTSNDILIMT

-918 TISQYLTNKNDE
+918 SIAQYLTSKNDE
-930 ILLKTLLQSIK
+930 ILLKTLLHSIK
-941 NFVLDNK
+941 NFILDNK

-953 KVLPYFA
+953 KVLPYFS

-979 FCCVEIIMVV
+979 YCCVEIIMVV

>member
-49 ALKKISRICI
+49 ALKKIARICI

-139 RCVLNIVKYVHSV
+139 KCVINIVKYVHSI

-180 ICMYK
+180 ICVYK
-185 YNLIQKTLGIILETI
+185 FNLIQKTINFILETI
-200 KSLLSDASAEVRAST
+200 KTLLSDANSDVRATT
-215 RKDFIAYKKRFPN
+215 RKAFIAYKKRFPK
-228 ESNNFFEELDK
+228 EADSFFDELDK
-239 SVQKQINED
+239 NVQKQINED
-248 EKSFWNIIEIKVDDS
+248 EKIYMNIIEIKVDDS
-263 SYKNNNI
+263 LVKNNNLFNSNSMNI
-270 NLNNSNNVKK
+270 NLVKK
-280 AFSNQIGSHS
+280 AYSNQISS
-290 IHNSNK
+290 LHNINK
-296 KSNNSIK
+296 KGSNTNII
-303 NNESLNH
+303 NNESITH

-316 TPIKAKKSKALYTS
+316 TPVKNKKPKVLYTS
-330 NLKQKFHE
+330 NIKQKFQE
-338 AKFNQKNYG
+338 VKFNQKNYE
-347 NSNENNIKNNNK
+347 NENIIKNKNNINAKNKTAKKESKNEIKINDSNDDTNINNNENNNG
-359 NKINNAINRTAIK
+359 
-372 EIKKEKEKD
+372 
-381 ISNYN
+381 
-386 NKEELNANNNNTN
+386 
-399 NEEKEF
+399 EF

-427 KNPTNKKKIN
+427 KKQKNKPIINKNSDQSPIKIN
-437 KNLYQSPKKI
+437 KMISDT
-447 NIVES
+447 
-452 SPPKNIKPKEISNKL
+452 SPPKIIKHKEVNNKL
-467 KNSLKEKNLNDLKI
+467 KNSLKERNLNDLKI
-481 SSKEIFYEN
+481 SNKEVAYES
-490 KTQTEEKLLI
+490 KTQTEEKILI

-506 ESKNDSDKLLV
+506 ETKNDSDKLLV
-517 FQYIYND
+517 FQYLYND

-531 INYFSEVSIRKFID
+531 INYFSEVSVRKFID
-545 KHIEYLNNED
+545 KHIEYLHSEEKN
-555 KGIVSQVIKNLMRMI
+555 IVSQVIKNLMRMI
-570 YYMKNVFNKYDIEII
+570 YYMKNFFNKYDIETI
-585 IKSMLIELKKL
+585 IKLMLIELKKL
-596 KTINTNKNDN
+596 KTSKINQ
-606 NKSDNNENNNEIE
+606 NENDDEI
-619 VVENK
+619 VIQNLD
-624 SNEEQ
+624 EE
-629 NKEQNIED
+629 KNIED
-637 NSLYKL
+637 NALYKL
-643 IFQLY
+643 IFQIY

-662 MFFSIIKENKNL
+662 MLFSLIKQNNETDKLN
-674 DNPDNN
+674 DNN
-680 KELDYDTCFDWLTK
+680 ELDYETCFDWLTN
-694 LISSEPNILEILNNF
+694 LLSTDPSFFEGLTNF

-721 LNSSNKSLEFIDYL
+721 LNSSPKIIEFFDFL
-735 YKSFNENFI
+735 YKTFNDNFI
-744 SAFKE
+744 SAFKD
-749 ETEENAKKLLSLLE
+749 ETEDNKKKLLSLLE
-763 QNQSPYYQ
+763 QKQSSYYQ
-771 ELLNMNKLK
+771 DLLNLNKLK
-780 STRKNSDAKLNN
+780 ATRKNSETKLNN
-792 TNNNSAEEDFEELPK
+792 TNNSTEEDYEELPQ
-807 EILTCIESND
+807 EIFKFIESND

-825 EKNKNLIPSFLLILS
+825 EQNKNLIPSFLLLLS
-840 DNEYTEIKYI
+840 DNGYAEIKYI
-850 ENLINFTYALISSND
+850 ENLINFTYALISSSD
-865 DIFLPDLEQCIELFI
+865 DIFISDLDKCIELFI
-880 NQVIHILLTNK
+880 NQVIHILLTNL
-891 KNQNI
+891 KNENI
-896 IKISSDILIMT
+896 VKTSNDILIMT

-918 TISQYLTNKNDE
+918 TIAQYLTSKNDE
-930 ILLKTLLQSIK
+930 ILLKTLLHSIK
-941 NFVLDNK
+941 NFILDNK
-948 TKNLE
+948 TKNLV
-953 KVLPYFA
+953 KVLPYFS

-979 FCCVEIIMVV
+979 YCCVEIIMVV

>member
-49 ALKKISRICI
+49 ALKKIARICI

-139 RCVLNIVKYVHSV
+139 KCVINIVKYVHSI

-180 ICMYK
+180 ICEYK
-185 YNLIQKTLGIILETI
+185 FNLIQKTINIILETI
-200 KSLLSDASAEVRAST
+200 KTLLSDANSDVRATT
-215 RKDFIAYKKRFPN
+215 RKAFIAYKKRFPK
-228 ESNNFFEELDK
+228 EADSFFDELDK
-239 SVQKQINED
+239 NVQKQINED
-248 EKSFWNIIEIKVDDS
+248 EKIYMNIIEIKVDDS
-263 SYKNNNI
+263 LVKNNN
-270 NLNNSNNVKK
+270 LFNSNSININSVKK
-280 AFSNQIGSHS
+280 AYSNQISS
-290 IHNSNK
+290 LHNINK
-296 KSNNSIK
+296 KGSNTNII
-303 NNESLNH
+303 NNESITH

-316 TPIKAKKSKALYTS
+316 TPVKNKKPKVLYTS
-330 NLKQKFHE
+330 NIKQKFQE
-338 AKFNQKNYG
+338 VKFNQKNYE
-347 NSNENNIKNNNK
+347 NENIIKNKNNINAKNKTAKKEPKNEIKINDNNDDVNINNNENNNG
-359 NKINNAINRTAIK
+359 
-372 EIKKEKEKD
+372 
-381 ISNYN
+381 
-386 NKEELNANNNNTN
+386 
-399 NEEKEF
+399 EF

-427 KNPTNKKKIN
+427 KKQKNKPIIN
-437 KNLYQSPKKI
+437 KIISDA
-447 NIVES
+447 
-452 SPPKNIKPKEISNKL
+452 SPPKIIKHKEINNKL
-467 KNSLKEKNLNDLKI
+467 KNSLKERNLNDLKI
-481 SSKEIFYEN
+481 SNKEVAYES
-490 KTQTEEKLLI
+490 KTQTEEKILI

-506 ESKNDSDKLLV
+506 ETKNDNDKLLV
-517 FQYIYND
+517 FQYLYND

-531 INYFSEVSIRKFID
+531 INYFSEVSVRKFID
-545 KHIEYLNNED
+545 KHIEYLHSEEKN
-555 KGIVSQVIKNLMRMI
+555 IVSQVIKNLMRMI
-570 YYMKNVFNKYDIEII
+570 YYMKNFFNKYDIETI
-585 IKSMLIELKKL
+585 IKLMLIELKKL
-596 KTINTNKNDN
+596 KTSKNN
-606 NKSDNNENNNEIE
+606 QIENDDEI
-619 VVENK
+619 VIQNLD
-624 SNEEQ
+624 EE
-629 NKEQNIED
+629 KNIED
-637 NSLYKL
+637 NALYKL
-643 IFQLY
+643 IFQIY
-648 EIIIRKYEH
+648 EIILRKYEH

-662 MFFSIIKENKNL
+662 MLFSLIKQNNETDKLN
-674 DNPDNN
+674 DNN
-680 KELDYDTCFDWLTK
+680 ELDYETYFDWLTN
-694 LISSEPNILEILNNF
+694 LLSTDPSFFEGLTNF

-721 LNSSNKSLEFIDYL
+721 LNSSPKIIEFIDFL
-735 YKSFNENFI
+735 YKTFNENFI
-744 SAFKE
+744 SAFKD
-749 ETEENAKKLLSLLE
+749 ETEDNKKKLLSLLE
-763 QNQSPYYQ
+763 QKQSSYYQ
-771 ELLNMNKLK
+771 ELLNLNKLK
-780 STRKNSDAKLNN
+780 ATRKNSETKLNN
-792 TNNNSAEEDFEELPK
+792 TNNSTEEDYEELPQ
-807 EILTCIESND
+807 EIFKFIESND

-825 EKNKNLIPSFLLILS
+825 EQNKNLIPSFLLLLS
-840 DNEYTEIKYI
+840 DNGYTEIKYI
-850 ENLINFTYALISSND
+850 ENLINFTYALISSSD
-865 DIFLPDLEQCIELFI
+865 DIFIPDLDKCIELFI
-880 NQVIHILLTNK
+880 NQVIHILLTNL
-891 KNQNI
+891 KNENI
-896 IKISSDILIMT
+896 VKTSNDILIMT

-918 TISQYLTNKNDE
+918 TIAQYLTSKNDE
-930 ILLKTLLQSIK
+930 ILLKTLLHSIK
-941 NFVLDNK
+941 NFILDNK

-953 KVLPYFA
+953 KVLPYFS

-979 FCCVEIIMVV
+979 YCCVEIIMVV

>member
-49 ALKKISRICI
+49 ALKKIARICI

-139 RCVLNIVKYVHSV
+139 KCVINIVKYVHSI

-180 ICMYK
+180 ICEYK
-185 YNLIQKTLGIILETI
+185 FNLIQKTINIILETI
-200 KSLLSDASAEVRAST
+200 KTLLSDANSDVRATT
-215 RKDFIAYKKRFPN
+215 RKAFIAYKKRFPK
-228 ESNNFFEELDK
+228 EADSFFDELDK
-239 SVQKQINED
+239 NVQKQINED
-248 EKSFWNIIEIKVDDS
+248 EKIYMNIIEIKVDDS
-263 SYKNNNI
+263 FVKNNN
-270 NLNNSNNVKK
+270 LFNSNSININSVKK
-280 AFSNQIGSHS
+280 AYSNQISS
-290 IHNSNK
+290 LHNINK
-296 KSNNSIK
+296 KGSNTNII
-303 NNESLNH
+303 NNESITH

-316 TPIKAKKSKALYTS
+316 TPVKNKKPKVLYTS
-330 NLKQKFHE
+330 NIKQKFQE
-338 AKFNQKNYG
+338 VKFNQKNYE
-347 NSNENNIKNNNK
+347 NENIIKNKNNINAKNKTAKKEPKNEIKINDNNDDVNINNNENNNG
-359 NKINNAINRTAIK
+359 
-372 EIKKEKEKD
+372 
-381 ISNYN
+381 
-386 NKEELNANNNNTN
+386 
-399 NEEKEF
+399 EF

-427 KNPTNKKKIN
+427 KKQKNKPIINKNSNQSPIKIN
-437 KNLYQSPKKI
+437 KIISDA
-447 NIVES
+447 
-452 SPPKNIKPKEISNKL
+452 SPPKIIKHKEINNKL
-467 KNSLKEKNLNDLKI
+467 KNSLKERNLNDLKI
-481 SSKEIFYEN
+481 SNKEVAYES
-490 KTQTEEKLLI
+490 KTQTEEKILI

-506 ESKNDSDKLLV
+506 ETKNDNDKLLV
-517 FQYIYND
+517 FQYLYND

-531 INYFSEVSIRKFID
+531 INYFSEVSVRKFID
-545 KHIEYLNNED
+545 KHIEYLHSEEKN
-555 KGIVSQVIKNLMRMI
+555 IVSQVIKNLMRMI
-570 YYMKNVFNKYDIEII
+570 YYMKNFFNKYDIETI
-585 IKSMLIELKKL
+585 IKLMLIELKKL
-596 KTINTNKNDN
+596 KTSKNN
-606 NKSDNNENNNEIE
+606 QIENDDEI
-619 VVENK
+619 VIQNLD
-624 SNEEQ
+624 EE
-629 NKEQNIED
+629 KNIED
-637 NSLYKL
+637 NALYKL
-643 IFQLY
+643 IFQIY

-662 MFFSIIKENKNL
+662 MLFSLIKQNNETDKLN
-674 DNPDNN
+674 DNN
-680 KELDYDTCFDWLTK
+680 ELDYETYFDWLTN
-694 LISSEPNILEILNNF
+694 LLSTDPSFFEGLTNF

-721 LNSSNKSLEFIDYL
+721 LNSSPKIIEFIDFL
-735 YKSFNENFI
+735 YKTFNENFI
-744 SAFKE
+744 SAFKD
-749 ETEENAKKLLSLLE
+749 ETEDNKKKLLSLLE
-763 QNQSPYYQ
+763 QKQSSYYQ
-771 ELLNMNKLK
+771 ELLNLNKLK
-780 STRKNSDAKLNN
+780 ATRKNSETKLNN
-792 TNNNSAEEDFEELPK
+792 TNNSTEEDYEELPQ
-807 EILTCIESND
+807 EIFKFIESND

-825 EKNKNLIPSFLLILS
+825 EQNKNLIPSFLLLLS
-840 DNEYTEIKYI
+840 DNGYTEIKYI
-850 ENLINFTYALISSND
+850 ENLINFTYALISSSD
-865 DIFLPDLEQCIELFI
+865 DIFIPDLDKCIELFI
-880 NQVIHILLTNK
+880 NQVIHILLTNL
-891 KNQNI
+891 KNENI
-896 IKISSDILIMT
+896 VKTSNDILIMT

-918 TISQYLTNKNDE
+918 TIAQYLTSKNDE
-930 ILLKTLLQSIK
+930 ILLKTLLHSIK
-941 NFVLDNK
+941 NFILDNK

-953 KVLPYFA
+953 KVLPYFS

-979 FCCVEIIMVV
+979 YCCVEIIMVV

>member
-1 MDENFNDTFDYS
+1 MDEEFNDTFDYS

-49 ALKKISRICI
+49 ALKKIARICI

-139 RCVLNIVKYVHSV
+139 KCVINIVKYVHSI

-180 ICMYK
+180 ICEYK
-185 YNLIQKTLGIILETI
+185 FNLIQKTINIILETI
-200 KSLLSDASAEVRAST
+200 KTLLSDANSDVRATT
-215 RKDFIAYKKRFPN
+215 RKAFIAYKKRFPK
-228 ESNNFFEELDK
+228 EADSFFDELDK
-239 SVQKQINED
+239 NVQKQINED
-248 EKSFWNIIEIKVDDS
+248 EKIYMNIIEIKVDDS
-263 SYKNNNI
+263 LVKNNN
-270 NLNNSNNVKK
+270 LFNSNSININSVKK
-280 AFSNQIGSHS
+280 AYSNQISS
-290 IHNSNK
+290 LHNINK
-296 KSNNSIK
+296 KGSNTNII
-303 NNESLNH
+303 NNESITH

-316 TPIKAKKSKALYTS
+316 TPVKNKKPKVLYTS
-330 NLKQKFHE
+330 NIKQKFQE
-338 AKFNQKNYG
+338 VKFNQKNYE
-347 NSNENNIKNNNK
+347 NENIIKNKNNINAKNKTAKKESKNEIKINDSNDDTNINNNENNNG
-359 NKINNAINRTAIK
+359 
-372 EIKKEKEKD
+372 
-381 ISNYN
+381 
-386 NKEELNANNNNTN
+386 
-399 NEEKEF
+399 EF
-405 VFTNLNLLR
+405 IFTNLNLLR

-427 KNPTNKKKIN
+427 KKQKNKPIINKNSDQSPIKIN
-437 KNLYQSPKKI
+437 KMISDA
-447 NIVES
+447 
-452 SPPKNIKPKEISNKL
+452 SPPKIIKHKEVNNKL
-467 KNSLKEKNLNDLKI
+467 KNSLKERNLNDLKI
-481 SSKEIFYEN
+481 SNKEVAYES
-490 KTQTEEKLLI
+490 KTQTEEKILI

-506 ESKNDSDKLLV
+506 ETKNDSDKLLV
-517 FQYIYND
+517 FQYLYND

-531 INYFSEVSIRKFID
+531 INYFSEVSVRKFID
-545 KHIEYLNNED
+545 KHIEYLHSEEKN
-555 KGIVSQVIKNLMRMI
+555 IVSQVIKNLMRMI
-570 YYMKNVFNKYDIEII
+570 YYMKNFFNKYDIETI
-585 IKSMLIELKKL
+585 IKLMLIELKKL
-596 KTINTNKNDN
+596 KTSKNNQIGND
-606 NKSDNNENNNEIE
+606 DEI
-619 VVENK
+619 VIQNLD
-624 SNEEQ
+624 EE
-629 NKEQNIED
+629 KNIED
-637 NSLYKL
+637 NALYKL
-643 IFQLY
+643 IFQIY

-662 MFFSIIKENKNL
+662 MLFSLIKQNNETDKLN
-674 DNPDNN
+674 DNN
-680 KELDYDTCFDWLTK
+680 ELDYETYFDWLTN
-694 LISSEPNILEILNNF
+694 LLSTDPSFFEGLTNF

-721 LNSSNKSLEFIDYL
+721 LNSSPKIIEFFDFL
-735 YKSFNENFI
+735 YKTFNENFI
-744 SAFKE
+744 SAFKD
-749 ETEENAKKLLSLLE
+749 ETEDNKKKLLSLLE
-763 QNQSPYYQ
+763 QKQSSYYQ
-771 ELLNMNKLK
+771 DLLNLNKLK
-780 STRKNSDAKLNN
+780 ATRKNSETKLNN
-792 TNNNSAEEDFEELPK
+792 TNNSTEEDYEELPQ
-807 EILTCIESND
+807 EIFKFIESND

-825 EKNKNLIPSFLLILS
+825 EQNKNLIPSFLLLLS
-840 DNEYTEIKYI
+840 DNGYTEIKYI
-850 ENLINFTYALISSND
+850 ENLINFTYALISSSD
-865 DIFLPDLEQCIELFI
+865 DIFIPDLDKCIELFI
-880 NQVIHILLTNK
+880 NQVIHILLTNL
-891 KNQNI
+891 KNENI
-896 IKISSDILIMT
+896 VKTSNDILIMT

-918 TISQYLTNKNDE
+918 TIAQYLTSKNDE
-930 ILLKTLLQSIK
+930 ILLKTLLHSIK
-941 NFVLDNK
+941 NFILDNK

-953 KVLPYFA
+953 KVLPYFS

-979 FCCVEIIMVV
+979 YCCVEIIMVV

>member
-49 ALKKISRICI
+49 ALKKIARICI

-139 RCVLNIVKYVHSV
+139 KCVINIVKYVHSI

-180 ICMYK
+180 ICEYK
-185 YNLIQKTLGIILETI
+185 FNLIQKTINIILETI
-200 KSLLSDASAEVRAST
+200 KTLLSDANSDVRATT
-215 RKDFIAYKKRFPN
+215 RKAFIAYKKRFPK
-228 ESNNFFEELDK
+228 EADSFFDELDK
-239 SVQKQINED
+239 NVQKQINED
-248 EKSFWNIIEIKVDDS
+248 EKIYMNIIEIKVDDS
-263 SYKNNNI
+263 LVKNNN
-270 NLNNSNNVKK
+270 LFNSNSININSVKK
-280 AFSNQIGSHS
+280 AYSNQISS
-290 IHNSNK
+290 LHNINK
-296 KSNNSIK
+296 KGSNTNII
-303 NNESLNH
+303 NNESITH

-316 TPIKAKKSKALYTS
+316 TPIKNKKPKVLYTS
-330 NLKQKFHE
+330 NIKQKFQE
-338 AKFNQKNYG
+338 VKFNQKNYE
-347 NSNENNIKNNNK
+347 NENIIKNKNNINAKNKTAKKESKNEIKINDSNDDTNINNNENNNG
-359 NKINNAINRTAIK
+359 
-372 EIKKEKEKD
+372 
-381 ISNYN
+381 
-386 NKEELNANNNNTN
+386 
-399 NEEKEF
+399 EF
-405 VFTNLNLLR
+405 IFTNLNLLR

-427 KNPTNKKKIN
+427 KKQKNKPIINKNSDQSPIKIN
-437 KNLYQSPKKI
+437 KMISDA
-447 NIVES
+447 
-452 SPPKNIKPKEISNKL
+452 SPPKIIKHKEVNNKL
-467 KNSLKEKNLNDLKI
+467 KNSLKERNLNDLKI
-481 SSKEIFYEN
+481 SNKEVAYES
-490 KTQTEEKLLI
+490 KTQTEEKILI

-506 ESKNDSDKLLV
+506 ETKNDSDKLLV
-517 FQYIYND
+517 FQYLYND

-531 INYFSEVSIRKFID
+531 INYFSEVSVRKFID
-545 KHIEYLNNED
+545 KHIEYLHSEEKN
-555 KGIVSQVIKNLMRMI
+555 IVSQVIKNLMRMI
-570 YYMKNVFNKYDIEII
+570 YYMKNFFNKYDIETI
-585 IKSMLIELKKL
+585 IKLMLIELKKL
-596 KTINTNKNDN
+596 KTSKNN
-606 NKSDNNENNNEIE
+606 QNENDDEI
-619 VVENK
+619 VIQNLD
-624 SNEEQ
+624 EE
-629 NKEQNIED
+629 KNIED
-637 NSLYKL
+637 NALYKL
-643 IFQLY
+643 IFQIY

-662 MFFSIIKENKNL
+662 MLFSLIKQNNETDKLN
-674 DNPDNN
+674 DNN
-680 KELDYDTCFDWLTK
+680 ELDYETYFDWLTN
-694 LISSEPNILEILNNF
+694 LLSTDPSFFEGLTNF

-721 LNSSNKSLEFIDYL
+721 LNSSPKIIEFFDFL
-735 YKSFNENFI
+735 YKTFNENFI
-744 SAFKE
+744 SAFKD
-749 ETEENAKKLLSLLE
+749 ETEDNKKKLLSLLE
-763 QNQSPYYQ
+763 QKQSSYYQ
-771 ELLNMNKLK
+771 ELLNLNKLK
-780 STRKNSDAKLNN
+780 ATRKNSETKLNN
-792 TNNNSAEEDFEELPK
+792 TNNSTEEDYEELPQ
-807 EILTCIESND
+807 EIFKFIESND

-825 EKNKNLIPSFLLILS
+825 EQNKNLIPSFLLLLS
-840 DNEYTEIKYI
+840 DNGYTEIKYI
-850 ENLINFTYALISSND
+850 ENLINFTYALISSSD
-865 DIFLPDLEQCIELFI
+865 DIFIPDLDKCIELFI
-880 NQVIHILLTNK
+880 NQVIHILLTNL
-891 KNQNI
+891 KNENI
-896 IKISSDILIMT
+896 VKTSNDILIMT

-918 TISQYLTNKNDE
+918 TIAQYLTSKNDE
-930 ILLKTLLQSIK
+930 ILLKTLLHSIK
-941 NFVLDNK
+941 NFILDNK

-953 KVLPYFA
+953 KVLPYFS

-979 FCCVEIIMVV
+979 YCCVEIIMVV